1 MNIYRGVLP
10 GAVTAKRT
18 VVTIGSF
25 DGLHVGHRQ
34 ILSRT
39 IDIAKER
46 EAVPVAVTF
55 DPHPRSFLSGDQRNI
70 SMLYSFDERMQLICG
85 AGIDNIFVID
95 FNDAFRNLSPKR
107 FVEEYVLKT
116 WNASHVVA
124 GYDHT
129 FGKDRSGDHESLIT
143 LGREYGFGVEIVQPV
158 IINDQVVSSTAI
170 RRLIMEGDMPLANA
184 MLGRKFSLTGRV
196 VRGFGRGRRMG
207 CPTANLSEFAAGKIV
222 PRDGIYAAIVE
233 VSGYAYPA
241 AVSIGFNPTFG
252 GQMHSVE
259 AHILDFD
266 ADLYDRAVTLRF
278 VRRLRGEIKFSGEEA
293 LSAQMKQD
301 ISDIRGILSEEGFSL
316 EPQRKIPLENVI

>member
-1 MNIYRGVLP
+1 MQIYKGVLP
-10 GAVTAKRT
+10 ASVTANKT

-34 ILSRT
+34 ILSRA
-39 IDIAKER
+39 IEDAKVR
-46 EAVPVAVTF
+46 GATPVAVTF
-55 DPHPRSFLSGDQRNI
+55 DPHPRSFLAGDQRNI
-70 SMLYSFDERMQLICG
+70 SMLYSFDERMQLIFS
-85 AGIDNIFVID
+85 AGIEHIFIIE
-95 FNDAFRNLSPKR
+95 FNDTFRNLTPKR
-107 FVEEYVLKT
+107 FVEEYFLKN
-116 WNASHVVA
+116 WNVAQVVA

-129 FGKDRSGDHESLIT
+129 FGKDRAGDHESLISM
-143 LGREYGFGVEIVQPV
+143 GREYGFGVDIVQPV
-158 IINDQVVSSTAI
+158 IMNDQVVSSTVI

-207 CPTANLSEFAAGKIV
+207 CPTANLSNFPAGKII
-222 PRDGIYAAIVE
+222 PRDGIYAAIAE
-233 VSGYAYPA
+233 VSGFAYLA

-266 ADLYDRAVTLRF
+266 SDLYDRAMTLRF
-278 VRRLRGEIKFSGEEA
+278 VKRLRGEIKFSGEEA

-301 ISDIRGILSEEGFSL
+301 ISDIRGILSEEGFSM
-316 EPQRKIPLENVI
+316 EPHRKIPQENVI